1 MGGCEPRNFQRPCL
15 LLLLQER
22 PAHGYDLVER
32 LHASFIDDTDTGG
45 VYRTLRTLER
55 EGLVCSSWCVSTA
68 GPARRT
74 YALTSAGLEALHQ
87 QVETVEVTHQLLHAF
102 LDRCGRA
109 LDPIR
114 AVSQ

>member
-45 VYRTLRTLER
+45 VYRTLRGLER
-55 EGLVCSSWCVSTA
+55 EGLVRSSWCVSAT

-74 YALTSAGLEALHQ
+74 YALTPAGVEALEH
-87 QVETVEVTHQLLHAF
+87 QVETIGVTHELLHTF

-109 LDPIR
+109 LHPMT
-114 AVSQ
+114 AVSP